1 MKINKLIEELKKLAE
16 RHGDK
21 KVTFVW
27 HHEQTGST
35 EYYHII
41 EDQDF
46 SDGRGAQI
54 SAEHMQF
61 TDDIEI
67 YVEDE

>member
-41 EDQDF
+41 DDQRLD
-46 SDGRGAQI
+46 
-54 SAEHMQF
+54 AEHMEY
-61 TDDIEI
+61 TADIEI